1 MVKVQSPASAT
12 VINAISIGRG
22 SAYGIKLYV
31 TADVN
36 IISRNSDYDI
46 ECICM
51 SLDDPDMDV
60 SLIDECVKLVYER
73 LCECKDFNLKNITL
87 KVETKS
93 DIPPGSGLSSSSA
106 ASNSV
111 VYATLLTLL
120 DEAGLTVDDVGI
132 SDEDIINIGIE
143 ASLNVGVS
151 ITGAY
156 DDASASFYGG
166 WKITDN
172 MKREIIADYPH
183 KYSKVLIYIPDKSS
197 YTAQCDVENMKI
209 LAPLVEIAFSHALD
223 KNIEKA
229 LTLNGL
235 LYSTALNLDTQV
247 ALDALKAGAKA
258 AGLSGTGSAYSILV
272 DNQKDIVEIKSA
284 LSKYPGRL
292 IETELDNEGSVVIG
306 EDNFE

>member
-1 MVKVQSPASAT
+1 MVMVRSPASAT
-12 VINAISIGRG
+12 VINAIGIGRG

-36 IISRNSDYDI
+36 IVGYDACSSI
-46 ECICM
+46 ESECV
-51 SLDDPDMDV
+51 SLDDPNMDV
-60 SLIDECVKLVYER
+60 SLIDECVKLAYER
-73 LCECKDFNLKNITL
+73 LIKSDKFNLENIKL

-111 VYATLLTLL
+111 VYATLLALLNEANLTL
-120 DEAGLTVDDVGI
+120 DDVDITG
-132 SDEDIINIGIE
+132 EDIINIGIE

-156 DDASASFYGG
+156 DDASASYYGG

-172 MKREIIADYPH
+172 MKREIIKNLDM
-183 KYSKVLIYIPDKSS
+183 KYSKVLIYIPDKSL
-197 YTAQCDVENMKI
+197 YTAQCDVNNMKI

-223 KNIEKA
+223 ENIEQA

-272 DNQKDIVEIKSA
+272 DNQDDIVEIKSA

-292 IETELDNEGSVVIG
+292 IETEIDNEGSVVIR
-306 EDNFE
+306 